1 MLILI
6 CLLKRIKIYKEKRMN
21 LASKK
26 LLCAGV
32 CFLAASIFVAIGK
45 ADFTGWADFVKWVFG
60 IYAAGNVGEHVST
73 NLNNK

>member
-1 MLILI
+1 
-6 CLLKRIKIYKEKRMN
+6 MN

-45 ADFTGWADFVKWVFG
+45 ADFAGWADFVKWVFG
-60 IYAAGNVGEHVST
+60 IYADGNVGEHASKTLGV
-73 NLNNK
+73 K